1 MVGTGLV
8 PRCRRKASD
17 LHGFGVEPARSSLV
31 SRGSS
36 RNGHR
41 KDAVA
46 AAIQKT
52 CPIGKRLALVIV
64 DSAFSRGGRKGNTMK
79 AYLVFTAREPKIV
92 AMARD
97 EASENRLVEDL
108 AQAGIDSFVA
118 HEIEV
123 DGLREIYGLQF
134 EVIEEEVR
142 NGKGL
147 RVLDSNGRHI
157 LAQVQLAD
165 IGPAVAHGF

>member
-1 MVGTGLV
+1 M
-8 PRCRRKASD
+8 R
-17 LHGFGVEPARSSLV
+17 
-31 SRGSS
+31 
-36 RNGHR
+36 
-41 KDAVA
+41 
-46 AAIQKT
+46 
-52 CPIGKRLALVIV
+52 
-64 DSAFSRGGRKGNTMK
+64 
-79 AYLVFTAREPKIV
+79 AYLVFTEREPKIV

-165 IGPAVAHGF
+165 IGPAVAYVF